1 MAKFNLNLLILLVA
15 VLVLI
20 MQVRSCLAGSTAQ
33 TNALP
38 APTPGGQSDVIIAEA
53 SAADGLDLEAVGTL
67 LNQAQNAEE
76 LERLLNAANGVNN
89 LDLNADGITDFI
101 SVTEFG
107 SGNERGFA
115 LSTELAPGE
124 EQEIATILVKQQGQS
139 QADVQIQGNQ
149 NLYGPGYYYHSRIGI
164 GEVLLLGW
172 LFRPHLPYYSP
183 FAWGY
188 YPGYYGG
195 GYRTVSRSQYRSRTT
210 EAKQKPASFQKS
222 DKPQFRPQS
231 TSPKANAN
239 AAASPQR
246 NSQRSTLGGAQR
258 SQRSFSAG
266 SASGTGNAQK
276 NSAQT
281 NAQNSSS
288 SQNAQTSSQ
297 SRNSRST
304 RNTLGTA
311 QRSQRS
317 FSTGSV
323 RRSSSFRSGSRSGGG
338 K

>member
-1 MAKFNLNLLILLVA
+1 MAKFNFNLLILLVA

-20 MQVRSCLAGSTAQ
+20 MQVRSCLAD
-33 TNALP
+33 NAAKNMVRAP
-38 APTPGGQSDVIIAEA
+38 APIAQNTQSSVIVAEA
-53 SAADGLDLEAVGTL
+53 PVADGLDLEAVGAL

-76 LERLLNAANGVNN
+76 LERLLNAENGVNN

-107 SGNERGFA
+107 SGDERGFA

-124 EQEIATILVKQQGQS
+124 EQEIATIRVKQQAEG

-149 NLYGPGYYYHSRIGI
+149 TLYGPNYYYHSRIGI

-195 GYRTVSRSQYRSRTT
+195 GYRTVSSSRYRSRTA
-210 EAKQKPASFQKS
+210 EARQNNQTAAFQKS

-231 TSPKANAN
+231 SSPKANAN
-239 AAASPQR
+239 AS
-246 NSQRSTLGGAQR
+246 SRSSLGGAQR
-258 SQRSFSAG
+258 SQRSFRSASSTG
-266 SASGTGNAQK
+266 SASGTSNAQK

-281 NAQNSSS
+281 
-288 SQNAQTSSQ
+288 SSQ
-297 SRNSRST
+297 SRSSRSS
-304 RNTLGTA
+304 LGTA

-317 FSTGSV
+317 FSSV
-323 RRSSSFRSGSRSGGG
+323 RRSSSFRSGSRFGGG